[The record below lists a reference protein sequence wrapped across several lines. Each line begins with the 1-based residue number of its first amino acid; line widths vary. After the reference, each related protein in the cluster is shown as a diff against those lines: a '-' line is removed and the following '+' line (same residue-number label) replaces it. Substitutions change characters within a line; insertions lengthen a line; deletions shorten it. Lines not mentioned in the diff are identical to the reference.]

1 MSLNWFCNVF
11 LNATTRNANMFIFPK
26 PTRTSSQTKYSLL
39 PPSQLLITIA
49 ILIISHVLFT
59 DFDNFSNFADTD
71 AGDSLQL
78 PLRMSC
84 CAHQSDFTGE
94 LAGSFQQSQNEKASL
109 CFEEISNMFNLTCSR
124 KTSFNKICTS
134 TVKQRV

>member
-26 PTRTSSQTKYSLL
+26 PTRTSSQTKHSLL
-39 PPSQLLITIA
+39 PPSQLLITIV
-49 ILIISHVLFT
+49 ILIISGMSYLPISIISPTSQIPMLERPSTTFQNELLCTPIRLYGRTCWVLST
-59 DFDNFSNFADTD
+59 VA
-71 AGDSLQL
+71 
-78 PLRMSC
+78 
-84 CAHQSDFTGE
+84 
-94 LAGSFQQSQNEKASL
+94 NEKASL